1 MGPLESSHLTWPH
14 VGPVSTQ
21 TRPLG
26 SSAASLLQRE
36 MHRLG
41 LWARARCLPA
51 LGATLWLPRALE
63 GPHTV

>member
-1 MGPLESSHLTWPH
+1 MGLLESSHLTWPH

-41 LWARARCLPA
+41 LWA
-51 LGATLWLPRALE
+51 
-63 GPHTV
+63 